1 MITSLGSVTQG
12 KGTFS
17 LTLAPPSFITDRQDA
32 PVNVC
37 GDTAPSRGYTETT
50 TPEQKFT
57 KNGLLFILTETCLKS
72 CYSFPE
78 EKLTLIFMA

>member
-17 LTLAPPSFITDRQDA
+17 PTLAPLSFITDRQDA

-37 GDTAPSRGYTETT
+37 GDTAPSRGLNHNTRAKVY
-50 TPEQKFT
+50 
-57 KNGLLFILTETCLKS
+57 
-72 CYSFPE
+72 
-78 EKLTLIFMA
+78 